1 MDAQLKTPGRW
12 ADTGRYLN
20 RCIITMDNR
29 RQKLLV
35 NPIQQRRFVMGAVL
49 TGIILIN
56 LTVILTV
63 IINPLLLE
71 AVEINHLM
79 FLAAVE
85 IVTVFGIA
93 YFSLILS
100 HKIAGPAYALAR
112 DLKRLADGDLTVEI
126 RLRKGDFNMEAAEA
140 LNFTAE
146 ILRTRMK
153 AIKLELA
160 RLEARRNIDEDTRHT
175 VERLLHDV
183 AYFKTE
189 PGFNPDSPSNEIV
202 ITTGP
207 QAEGLLKDA

>member
-1 MDAQLKTPGRW
+1 M
-12 ADTGRYLN
+12 YLN
-20 RCIITMDNR
+20 RHTITMENR
-29 RQKLLV
+29 RTKLLV
-35 NPIQQRRFVMGAVL
+35 NPVQQRRFVMGAVL

-63 IINPLLLE
+63 IFNPLLLE
-71 AVEINHLM
+71 VVEINHLM
-79 FLAAVE
+79 FLGSIE

-100 HKIAGPAYALAR
+100 HKVAGPAYALTR
-112 DLKRLADGDLTVEI
+112 DLKRLAGGDLTVEI
-126 RLRKGDFNMEAAEA
+126 RLRDGDFNMEAAEA

-146 ILRTRMK
+146 MLRTRMK

-160 RLEARRNIDEDTRHT
+160 KLEARQNIDEDTRQT
-175 VERLLHDV
+175 VEQLLHDV

-189 PGFNPDSPSNEIV
+189 PGVNSDPQRNEIF

-207 QAEGLLKDA
+207 QAEELLKDA

>member
-1 MDAQLKTPGRW
+1 M
-12 ADTGRYLN
+12 
-20 RCIITMDNR
+20 TMDNR
-29 RQKLLV
+29 RKKLLV

-63 IINPLLLE
+63 IFNPLLLE

-79 FLAAVE
+79 FLAGVE
-85 IVTVFGIA
+85 IVAVFGIA

-126 RLRKGDFNMEAAEA
+126 RLREGDFNMEAAEA

-153 AIKLELA
+153 AIKAELA
-160 RLEARRNIDEDTRHT
+160 KLEARRNIDEDTRRT

-189 PGFNPDSPSNEIV
+189 PNVNSDPQSNKIF

-207 QAEGLLKDA
+207 PSGELLKDA

>member
-1 MDAQLKTPGRW
+1 M
-12 ADTGRYLN
+12 
-20 RCIITMDNR
+20 ITMDNR
-29 RQKLLV
+29 RKILLV
-35 NPIQQRRFVMGAVL
+35 NPVQQRRFVMGAVL

-63 IINPLLLE
+63 IFNPQLLE
-71 AVEINHLM
+71 VVEINHLM
-79 FLAAVE
+79 FLASVE

-126 RLRKGDFNMEAAEA
+126 RLREGDFNMEAADA

-153 AIKLELA
+153 AIKVELA
-160 RLEARRNIDEDTRHT
+160 KLEARRNIDEDTRHT

-189 PGFNPDSPSNEIV
+189 PSVSSDSQSNNIF

-207 QAEGLLKDA
+207 QSGELLKDA

>member
-1 MDAQLKTPGRW
+1 M
-12 ADTGRYLN
+12 
-20 RCIITMDNR
+20 ITMDNR
-29 RQKLLV
+29 RKILLV
-35 NPIQQRRFVMGAVL
+35 NPVQQRRFVMGAVL

-63 IINPLLLE
+63 LFNPLLLE

-79 FLAAVE
+79 FLASVE

-126 RLRKGDFNMEAAEA
+126 RLREGDFNMEAADA

-153 AIKLELA
+153 AIKVELA
-160 RLEARRNIDEDTRHT
+160 KLEARRNIDEDTRHT

-189 PGFNPDSPSNEIV
+189 PSVSSDSQSNNIF

-207 QAEGLLKDA
+207 QSGELLKDA